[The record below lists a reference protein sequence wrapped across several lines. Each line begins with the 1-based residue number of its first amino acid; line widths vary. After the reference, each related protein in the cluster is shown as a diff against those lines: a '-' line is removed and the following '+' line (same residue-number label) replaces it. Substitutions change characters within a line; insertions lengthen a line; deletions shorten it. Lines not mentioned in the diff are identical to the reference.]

1 MNDYYNNGYNIYKNI
16 LDLNKINIIYD
27 KIIHILDNIKGKK
40 EFTIDYPQFLEEKIN
55 YIYNKLY
62 DIYIDDS
69 DYYFELVKSNGIFSN
84 ILEIKEIFLSDKIL
98 NIINSLNINNIS
110 VPITAQVHL
119 FCDFAT
125 NVNYRNGKL
134 GLDTHQ
140 DWPQMRGS
148 LNNMVVWIALNNIN
162 NNNCPLEIID
172 KSHLNGYLDGKND
185 IKLDNRKILTDYKE
199 DEFIKINLN
208 TGDAICFSSWLI
220 HKTGVFKNNEKFRFA
235 ISLRYNDLDD
245 PYFIENKFKI
255 AYNTIMNRDDNQTR
269 IPRQEE
275 ILNYFNL

>member
-1 MNDYYNNGYNIYKNI
+1 MIQN
-16 LDLNKINIIYD
+16 
-27 KIIHILDNIKGKK
+27 
-40 EFTIDYPQFLEEKIN
+40 F
-55 YIYNKLY
+55 
-62 DIYIDDS
+62 
-69 DYYFELVKSNGIFSN
+69 
-84 ILEIKEIFLSDKIL
+84 
-98 NIINSLNINNIS
+98 
-110 VPITAQVHL
+110 
-119 FCDFAT
+119 
-125 NVNYRNGKL
+125 
-134 GLDTHQ
+134 
-140 DWPQMRGS
+140 
-148 LNNMVVWIALNNIN
+148 VWIALNNIN